1 MCIYNIMLNTKIFKF
16 KKETK
21 MDEEKK
27 LFKV

>member
-1 MCIYNIMLNTKIFKF
+1 MCIYHIMLNTKKFKF